1 MIEKKKKVVIIGA
14 GIGGLSTAAVLS
26 FSGFDV
32 TILEKNNHIG
42 GKASLLVKD
51 GFSFDM
57 GPSLLTLPE
66 WIDEIFTFCSKNPRD
81 YYTFKKLSTVTRY
94 FFSDK
99 SHLDVKSNL
108 NDTAEEF
115 EKVGLAKN
123 QFLDFMR
130 KWDDIYSISSETF
143 LENNIGFNKAFLS
156 GALKWAKKS
165 SISDLSTS
173 MSIYNKKHISNNK
186 VELILNRFATYTG
199 SSPFE
204 TPAFMNQLGVVEMI
218 KGAYFP
224 YNGIFSIPAALNK
237 LCIEMGVKFK
247 LNCRV
252 ENVSYAKKEFH
263 IQTNNDTINSN
274 LLISNVDFFTTQKF
288 LGRKI
293 KVNNQNLSTSCLVFY
308 WGIAREFPSL
318 LLHNIIFT
326 SDYKREFEEI
336 LKKKLI
342 RDPSIYIN
350 ISCKMDKSHAPD
362 GCENWFV
369 MINLPADVNAIND
382 VMVKKLRN
390 VIINKISAYLKIN
403 IEPLIRVEEMLTPID
418 VQNRTGSYN
427 GSLYG
432 ENQNSFAAIFN
443 RKKNQ
448 DKKLKKLYYVGGTVR
463 PGGGIPLA
471 AKSGYNTA
479 KLIIK
484 NES

>member
-1 MIEKKKKVVIIGA
+1 
-14 GIGGLSTAAVLS
+14 
-26 FSGFDV
+26 
-32 TILEKNNHIG
+32 
-42 GKASLLVKD
+42 
-51 GFSFDM
+51 
-57 GPSLLTLPE
+57 
-66 WIDEIFTFCSKNPRD
+66 
-81 YYTFKKLSTVTRY
+81 
-94 FFSDK
+94 
-99 SHLDVKSNL
+99 
-108 NDTAEEF
+108 
-115 EKVGLAKN
+115 
-123 QFLDFMR
+123 
-130 KWDDIYSISSETF
+130 
-143 LENNIGFNKAFLS
+143 
-156 GALKWAKKS
+156 
-165 SISDLSTS
+165 
-173 MSIYNKKHISNNK
+173 
-186 VELILNRFATYTG
+186 
-199 SSPFE
+199 
-204 TPAFMNQLGVVEMI
+204 
-218 KGAYFP
+218 
-224 YNGIFSIPAALNK
+224 
-237 LCIEMGVKFK
+237 MGVKFK
-247 LNCRV
+247 LNCKV

-288 LGRKI
+288 LSRKI

-350 ISCKMDKSHAPD
+350 ISSKMDKSHAPD

-390 VIINKISAYLKIN
+390 VIVNKISAYLKIN

-448 DKKLKKLYYVGGTVR
+448 DKKLKKMYYVGGTVR